1 MLTVVIDAGHGGVE
15 RIGGSSPN
23 NATGQLGTLEKNV
36 TLSIAL
42 AAKNFFPSDIEV
54 VLTREIDENLGLQTR
69 TWIAKN
75 QRADAFI
82 SIHLNGWHTT
92 EVQGTETY
100 HYPNA
105 SNQSQV
111 LSRLIQSEILNV
123 TQLRNRGVK
132 LGRLGVLNPRNHL
145 RETAAC
151 LTEVSFLTDPM
162 EESRLMTHGYINQ
175 LGHAICTASINFL
188 RQKYTSLSRGDRE
201 ISPGTQTYSHSPTEF
216 PDGEDAIS
224 LNGNSSEVPS
234 VAERSVYRDDLTD
247 ISGIGKIRHKKL
259 VQLKISSFEQL
270 SKLNSEEIKNC
281 ARVLDVSDKIVRKW
295 QREAKQRV

>member
-1 MLTVVIDAGHGGVE
+1 VLSVVIDAGHGGVE

-23 NATGQLGTLEKNV
+23 NATGQLGSLEKNV

-69 TWIAKN
+69 TRVA
-75 QRADAFI
+75 QHHRSDAFI

-92 EVQGTETY
+92 NVQGTETY

-105 SNQSQV
+105 NKQSQN

-132 LGRLGVLNPRNHL
+132 PGRLGVINPRNHL
-145 RETAAC
+145 PETAAC

-162 EESRLMTHGYINQ
+162 EEARLLSHEYINQ

-188 RQKYTSLSRGDRE
+188 RQKYTSLAGVSRSR
-201 ISPGTQTYSHSPTEF
+201 STRSQTYSRSNTNI
-216 PDGEDAIS
+216 PDVEDAIS
-224 LNGNSSEVPS
+224 LKDNSPQASS
-234 VAERSVYRDDLTD
+234 RSKSSGYKDDLTE
-247 ISGIGKIRHKKL
+247 ISGIGKVRHKKL
-259 VQLKISSFEQL
+259 VELNVTSFKQL
-270 SKLNSEEIKNC
+270 SKLQSTELKNC
-281 ARVLDVSDKIVRKW
+281 ARVLGVGDEIVRKW
-295 QREAKQRV
+295 QREAKKRV